1 MKRHLLELHDQYRTH
16 LESHDDVAAA
26 LMVLADVL
34 HEARSAP
41 DSDGLT
47 VAEAARFLAVNP
59 QTIYDLCSSRRLK
72 SHRIGSGRGTIRIK
86 RRDLELYR
94 RTNETQ

>member
-1 MKRHLLELHDQYRTH
+1 MKQPLLELHDQYRTH

-34 HEARSAP
+34 HEARTVP
-41 DSDGLT
+41 DGDVLT
-47 VAEAARFLAVNP
+47 VVEAARYLAVTP
-59 QTIYDLCSSRRLK
+59 KTVYDLCSSRRLK
-72 SHRIGSGRGTIRIK
+72 SHRVGSGRGTIRIK

-94 RTNETQ
+94 RTNETH